1 MEELLD
7 QLARSGDGSLRQTL
21 LDELGTALDVH
32 LTFEE
37 SEIHPMVVVIDERV
51 AADATSDHA
60 LLRTAFEHLQ
70 QHDGIDAG
78 DFAAAVDRLTA
89 GLSRHAADE
98 EFDAFPRLRLE
109 VDVIVLDAARRAS
122 PRRPPQCLRPAA
134 HGGGPTADM
143 TTACR

>member
-37 SEIHPMVVVIDERV
+37 SEIHPMVVVIDEQDAV
-51 AADATSDHA
+51 DATTEHA
-60 LLRTAFEHLQ
+60 LLRAAFEHVQQLQ
-70 QHDGIDAG
+70 EHVGVDAG
-78 DFAAAVDRLTA
+78 EFAAAVDRMTA
-89 GLSRHAADE
+89 GLARHAADE

-109 VDVIVLDAARRAS
+109 VDVIVLDALGEHLLAAHRSAS
-122 PRRPPQCLRPAA
+122 GQALISADRPPI
-134 HGGGPTADM
+134 
-143 TTACR
+143 